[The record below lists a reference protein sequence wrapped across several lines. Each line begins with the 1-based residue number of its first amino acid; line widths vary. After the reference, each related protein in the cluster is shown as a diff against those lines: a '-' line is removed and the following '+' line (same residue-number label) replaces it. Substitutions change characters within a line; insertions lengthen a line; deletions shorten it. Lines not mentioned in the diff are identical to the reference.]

1 MNTQMKIIL
10 SLILFFLVIIGIVF
24 FVSQK
29 EELTLS
35 EENIQP
41 VNEIPTTSTP
51 IVGGDKDVYGCIGS
65 AGYTWCEVKQKCLR
79 VWEEKCEVVSAPV
92 KKDETIK
99 WKTYNNSQY
108 GFELKYPET
117 AALIEGGEIY
127 ISFPSNE
134 AKLYIYVGKNTS
146 VPLIGTFGGRFEYSG
161 DQRPDFML
169 LSEIGGTFTKDYF
182 AVGGGGGSWDRVI
195 NAYKEKD
202 GNYFIFSLSN
212 PKHDPKNGDTMT
224 VFLSEMR
231 DKGNS
236 EAGIFNKILSTVKFY
251 K

>member
-1 MNTQMKIIL
+1 MKIIL
-10 SLILFFLVIIGIVF
+10 SLILFFLVIVGIVF

-29 EELTLS
+29 EESILF

-41 VNEIPTTSTP
+41 VNEIPATSTP
-51 IVGGDKDVYGCIGS
+51 TVGGDKDIHGCIGS
-65 AGYTWCEVKQKCLR
+65 AGYTWCEIKQKCLR

-92 KKDETIK
+92 KKDETVN
-99 WKTYNNSQY
+99 WKVYKNEQY

-117 AALIEGGEIY
+117 ATLTEGGETY
-127 ISFPSNE
+127 ISFPSSD

-146 VPLIGTFGGRFEYSG
+146 VPLMGIFGGRFEYSG

-169 LSEIGGTFTKDYF
+169 LSEIGEVFIKDYF
-182 AVGGGGGSWDRVI
+182 AVSMDGKNWDRVI

-224 VFLSEMR
+224 VFLGEMR

-236 EAGIFNKILSTVKFY
+236 EVDVFNKILSTVKFY